1 MKPNELTRR
10 HFLKATTVSGLTLL
24 ATGRLRGAASGP
36 ELRVLLNEPIGT
48 ISPDLY
54 GHFTEH
60 IGGVIYDGI
69 WVGEDSKIP
78 NQAGIRSALVEHMKQ
93 LKPSVVRWPGG

>member
-1 MKPNELTRR
+1 MTRR
-10 HFLKATTVSGLTLL
+10 QF
-24 ATGRLRGAASGP
+24 LRGSALGTAAVLTIP
-36 ELRVLLNEPIGT
+36 DALAHANEPTIEILLNEPIGT

-78 NQAGIRSALVEHMKQ
+78 NQGGIRTQLVESMKR

>member
-1 MKPNELTRR
+1 MSESTLCETQTVYDEPMTLSRR
-10 HFLKATTVSGLTLL
+10 AFLKQATVST
-24 ATGRLRGAASGP
+24 AALVTAKYARAAAG
-36 ELRVLLNEPIGT
+36 ECEIKVLLDEPIGT

-78 NQAGIRSALVEHMKQ
+78 NQGGIRTALV
-93 LKPSVVRWPGG
+93 SI